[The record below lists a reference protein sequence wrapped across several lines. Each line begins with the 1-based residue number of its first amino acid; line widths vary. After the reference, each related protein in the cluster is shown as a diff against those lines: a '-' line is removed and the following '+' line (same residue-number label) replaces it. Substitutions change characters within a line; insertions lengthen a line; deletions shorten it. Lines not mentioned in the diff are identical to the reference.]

1 MAVNVKSVL
10 IIGGGTGGHI
20 SPGISLYSEFRDRGI
35 NTLFLTGKRDAR
47 FSSLSEI
54 NGGDLH
60 YYNPPSMTKNPFKL
74 PLFSVKFLSAVMR
87 TKKLIKKN
95 SVSAVIGMG
104 GYASAP
110 ALMAARLAGVPLFL
124 CEQNTVPGRV
134 TRLFEKTARK
144 IYSTFAESVDYLK
157 FPEKIFHAGNP
168 IRKGIVTAMTKDE
181 AKKMFHLTQSKKVI
195 FAIGGSQGATRIN
208 ELIFGLKQKYSD
220 DLKNI
225 GIIWSTGGL
234 TYDAYKE
241 KLQEMKDQGSVYL
254 SPFISNVG
262 AAYKACDLAISRSGA
277 GVMMELAAMGIPS
290 ILIPYPFAAMNHQE
304 KNAEVFANS
313 GASVMVSDSDAVPEK
328 IAPIIFD
335 LLGNSR
341 VLASMSEKS
350 RTISR
355 PDAAVVI
362 ADDIMREIG
371 GQGIV

>member
-1 MAVNVKSVL
+1 MNVKSVL

-74 PLFSVKFLSAVMR
+74 PLFSINFLSAVVR

-110 ALMAARLAGVPLFL
+110 ALMAARFAGVPLFL

-144 IYSTFAESVDYLK
+144 IYSTFAESADYLK
-157 FPEKIFHAGNP
+157 FPGKIFHAGNP

-181 AKKMFHLTQSKKVI
+181 AKKLFHLTQSKKVI

-234 TYDAYKE
+234 NYDSYRE
-241 KLQEMKDQGSVYL
+241 KLQEMKDQGSVYM

-304 KNAEVFANS
+304 KNAEVFANA
-313 GASVMVSDSDAVPEK
+313 GASVMVSDGDAVPEK

-341 VLASMSEKS
+341 VLALMSEKS
-350 RTISR
+350 RTISK
-355 PDAAVVI
+355 PDASVVI

-371 GQGIV
+371 GPGIV